1 LILFLG
7 TEYAKHEI
15 IKAVMK
21 EFIARGLD
29 KVYDKEIEEWKKYIR
44 EQKFAI
50 KLDKQMKDEIDRFAE
65 DIKLWT
71 VPELK
76 EFVCP
81 DFPE

>member
-1 LILFLG
+1 MFLG
-7 TEYAKHEI
+7 IEFGKYEI

-29 KVYDKEIEEWKKYIR
+29 KVYAKEIEEWKKYIR
-44 EQKFAI
+44 EQKFAV
-50 KLDKQMKDEIDRFAE
+50 KLDKRMKDEIDRFTE

-81 DFPE
+81 DIPK